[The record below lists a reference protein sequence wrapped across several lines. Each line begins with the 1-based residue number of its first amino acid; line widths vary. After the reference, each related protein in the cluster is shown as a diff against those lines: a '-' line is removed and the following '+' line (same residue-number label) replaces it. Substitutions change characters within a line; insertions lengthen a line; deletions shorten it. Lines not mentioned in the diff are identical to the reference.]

1 MRAHLVPTDPAG
13 SLLRCHARGHE
24 AVHDALAAAYP
35 NAKEFALPHS
45 DSETQFFCTQ
55 VRLSNIS
62 LYRNAT
68 SGYSCHANPTDA
80 VRITLPAH
88 GSVVVA
94 SKRTSLVAVAG
105 HVGSVCLT
113 ELVERKVPS
122 NYMGFHFQVS
132 KRELLS
138 RAHLLTGREYTTD
151 DVATS
156 IGLRTPEGA
165 ILYRGVANL
174 FLEVEHLAA
183 IGLGQLART
192 GINDLIQNL
201 SAVAVV
207 RGVREHLT
215 QGRQYLGDNHAE
227 SARQFIDAHA
237 AEPIRISELAAQLG
251 VSCRALQ
258 LAFRKRFGCT
268 PLEHLFACRLGLA
281 RARLL
286 APTNM
291 STVAAVAVDC
301 GFVNLGAFAGRYY
314 RAFGE
319 RPSETLKRGLLRAF
333 GRRDSRYHPHPN
345 PLQRGDINLG
355 LPTRSE
361 HSDW

>member
-1 MRAHLVPTDPAG
+1 MPTDPDG
-13 SLLRCHARGHE
+13 SLSRCHARGHA

-45 DSETQFFCTQ
+45 DSETRFTCTQ
-55 VRLSNIS
+55 VRLSNIA

-68 SGYSCHANPTDA
+68 SGYSCQANPIDA

-94 SKRTSLVAVAG
+94 SKRTSLVAMAG

-113 ELVERKVPS
+113 EVVERKVPS
-122 NYMGFHFQVS
+122 NYIGFHFQIS

-138 RAHLLTGREYTTD
+138 RAHLLTGREYTAD
-151 DVATS
+151 DVAPS
-156 IGLRTPEGA
+156 IDLRTSEGA
-165 ILYRGVANL
+165 ILYRSVANL
-174 FLEVEHLAA
+174 FLEVENLAA

-215 QGRQYLGDNHAE
+215 QGRERFSDNHAE
-227 SARQFIDAHA
+227 SARQFVDAHA
-237 AEPIRISELAAQLG
+237 AEPFRFSELSAQLG
-251 VSCRALQ
+251 ISSRSLQ

-268 PLEHLFACRLGLA
+268 PSEHLFACRLGMA
-281 RARLL
+281 RTRLL
-286 APTNM
+286 APTDM
-291 STVAAVAVDC
+291 TTVAAVAVDC

-319 RPSETLKRGLLRAF
+319 RPSETLRRGLAITTRE
-333 GRRDSRYHPHPN
+333 GKCTGQSRDR
-345 PLQRGDINLG
+345 
-355 LPTRSE
+355 
-361 HSDW
+361 